1 VPPRRRT
8 TGASTVAPRKTTA
21 PSAPRRPTAITNLQD
36 TEAPRYR
43 NWMVYGQSDAGK
55 TVLAGT
61 APKALFLTTD
71 VEGTESAKEL
81 GSTADELRIG
91 TFTEYVEAVR
101 WLVYGGGV
109 REYDWVNTDTISE
122 LEELCW
128 QEQLVSDDVKRAS
141 KYQPN
146 KADYPL
152 VWAKVYE
159 QLMLLCR
166 APVNT
171 LFLAHPM
178 RIDRETDDGEDTVTL
193 AMPAIGSRKRGD
205 LSMKFCAQ
213 LGMVGYMRKVSE
225 EGGGTTRQLLTES
238 TNRWVARDRS
248 TRLGSGMSKPTIPA
262 LLAKMEASAT
272 TAAPRRVAR
281 RARR

>member
-1 VPPRRRT
+1 MPPRRRT
-8 TGASTVAPRKTTA
+8 TGASTAAPTTPR
-21 PSAPRRPTAITNLQD
+21 PSPPRRPQAITNLQD

-43 NWMVYGQSDAGK
+43 NWMVYGESDTGK

-101 WLVYGGGV
+101 WLVFGGGCA
-109 REYDWVNTDTISE
+109 EYEWVNTDTVTE

-159 QLMLLCR
+159 QLMLLSR

-171 LFLAHPM
+171 LFIAHPM

-205 LSMKFCAQ
+205 LSMKLCAQ

-225 EGGGTTRQLLTES
+225 EGGGTVRQLLTES
-238 TNRWVARDRS
+238 TSRWVARDRS
-248 TRLGSGMSKPTIPA
+248 TKLGAGMSAPTIPA
-262 LLAKMEASAT
+262 LLAKMNASTTT
-272 TAAPRRVAR
+272 TATPRRVAR
-281 RARR
+281 RARG